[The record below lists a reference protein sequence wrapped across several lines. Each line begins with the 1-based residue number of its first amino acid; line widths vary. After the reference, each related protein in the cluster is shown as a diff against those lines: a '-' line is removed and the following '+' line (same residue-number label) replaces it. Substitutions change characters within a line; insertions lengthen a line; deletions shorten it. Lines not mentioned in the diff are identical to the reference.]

1 MDLTGKRALV
11 TGAASGIGEAT
22 ARALAAQGCRVTVAD
37 VQVDAGEQVAAD
49 IGGSFWELDVADPA
63 AWGDIDTFDI
73 AHLNAGIITPNFDVV
88 SLSDDDYRR
97 VMSINVDGVVFGT
110 RALATTMPAGSAI
123 VATASA
129 AGLIAYGLDP
139 IYNLT
144 KHAVVG
150 FVRGMAVQLAGR
162 GITLNAVCPGVVDT
176 PILGEGRAM
185 IQASGFP
192 LIDAAQVADA
202 VISAIAGGRSGEAWL
217 VTVAGNEIH
226 EFPDVMGKVTGG
238 WNPAGSPA

>member
-1 MDLTGKRALV
+1 MDLSGARALV

-22 ARALAAQGCRVTVAD
+22 ARALAGRGCAVTVAD
-37 VQVDAGEQVAAD
+37 VAVDAGRRVAAD

-63 AWGDIDTFDI
+63 AWRDLDTFDI
-73 AHLNAGIITPNFDVV
+73 AHLNAGIITPHFDVATI
-88 SLSDDDYRR
+88 SDDDYRR
-97 VMSINVDGVVFGT
+97 VMAINVDGVVFGT

-150 FVRGMAVQLAGR
+150 FVRGMAMQLTGR

-185 IQASGFP
+185 LAASGFP
-192 LIDAAQVADA
+192 LIDATQVADA
-202 VISAIAGGRSGEAWL
+202 VLSAVEGGRTGEAWL
-217 VTVAGNEIH
+217 VTTAGNEVH
-226 EFPDVMGKVTGG
+226 EFPDVMDKVTGG
-238 WNPAGSPA
+238 HTLAGS